1 MMCALTERH
10 DFCLVSREAIYIY
23 IYINDYGIVIIISSL
38 LSQAL
43 NAGGDVISELFLYSF
58 ALGIMA
64 WEYKYSS
71 DKAAV
76 KTHEAKLEKEEE
88 AKRIADALQS
98 LEHRLGDL
106 EKRSDGWGILWK
118 KDGKTEEKSK
128 ATGAM
133 IDSVVSEK
141 GTHTDIKR

>member
-1 MMCALTERH
+1 MCALTECH
-10 DFCLVSREAIYIY
+10 AFCLVLRDRVN
-23 IYINDYGIVIIISSL
+23 IYINHYGTVIISSP
-38 LSQAL
+38 LSKAL
-43 NAGGDVISELFLYSF
+43 NKGGDIISELFLFSF

-76 KTHEAKLEKEEE
+76 KVHEAKLEKENE
-88 AKRIADALQS
+88 AKHIADALHS

-118 KDGKTEEKSK
+118 KGEKAEEKSK

-133 IDSVVSEK
+133 IDSIASGK
-141 GTHTDIKR
+141 GTHADIKR

>member
-1 MMCALTERH
+1 MLSAL
-10 DFCLVSREAIYIY
+10 SRVKLYIY
-23 IYINDYGIVIIISSL
+23 MNHYGVVIISSL
-38 LSQAL
+38 LSKAL

-76 KTHEAKLEKEEE
+76 KTHEAKLEKDKE

-98 LEHRLGDL
+98 LEHRIGDI

-118 KDGKTEEKSK
+118 KDGKAEEKSK

-133 IDSVVSEK
+133 IDSIVSGK